1 MPNINKCVYERE
13 REREGESLL
22 PGSTQS
28 LQSKDFFFKCGRGRA
43 KIFF

>member
-1 MPNINKCVYERE
+1 MPNINKCVYE

-28 LQSKDFFFKCGRGRA
+28 LQSKDFFFLNVEEA
-43 KIFF
+43 KLKYFFR